1 KEFWVFGVWPG
12 NSCTDP
18 FRARRSAPLCPFT
31 KSSGIKDGMES
42 PRTSQKRP
50 MGRPPVR
57 AAASALALAG
67 IDTTA
72 CDPREVLRSI
82 ALDASAPHSARV
94 QAAKALLLDE
104 KPANPMKIRA

>member
-1 KEFWVFGVWPG
+1 
-12 NSCTDP
+12 
-18 FRARRSAPLCPFT
+18 
-31 KSSGIKDGMES
+31 
-42 PRTSQKRP
+42 

-57 AAASALALAG
+57 AAASALALTG

-72 CDPREVLRSI
+72 CDPREVLRRI

-104 KPANPMKIRA
+104 KPANPMKIRASNSKVVERAIHIMADNGARSN

>member
-1 KEFWVFGVWPG
+1 
-12 NSCTDP
+12 
-18 FRARRSAPLCPFT
+18 
-31 KSSGIKDGMES
+31 
-42 PRTSQKRP
+42 

-104 KPANPMKIRA
+104 KSANPMKTRASNSKVVERAIHILAENGARSH